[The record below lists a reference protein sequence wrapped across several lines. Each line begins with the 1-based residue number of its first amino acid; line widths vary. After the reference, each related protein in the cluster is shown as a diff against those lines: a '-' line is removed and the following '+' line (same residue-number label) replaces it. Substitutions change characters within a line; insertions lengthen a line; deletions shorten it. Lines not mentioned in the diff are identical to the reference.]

1 MTKLAHHP
9 VLIKIGGHELTNA
22 VFLNDLAMTI
32 KDYPTPVVI
41 VHGGG
46 AEITDMQ
53 ERLHIEPRK
62 MDGVRITDQ
71 ATLDVVVMML
81 RGLVNTRLVQ
91 ILTEAGVD
99 AIGVSGVDRGMIRA
113 VKMRHAYIDMGFT
126 GDVVKVR
133 GDIIKKWLHE
143 GVVPVISPICMG
155 GDPVM
160 IAPQAIYNVNAD
172 HVAGAVANAIHA
184 EKIIFLTNVA
194 GVLVD
199 DVVQEHLTIQQ
210 AENLIANGTIHGGM
224 IPKVKTALHVV
235 KLGVPKA
242 VITNLQGLK
251 ANRGTT
257 FSGAKK

>member
-1 MTKLAHHP
+1 MSLQHP
-9 VLIKIGGHELTNA
+9 PVVIKIGGHELTDGQ
-22 VFLNDLAMTI
+22 FLSGLAQTV
-32 KDYPTPVVI
+32 KNYPAPVVI

-53 ERLHIEPRK
+53 ERLQIEPK
-62 MDGVRITDQ
+62 KVDGIRVTDQ
-71 ATLDVVVMML
+71 ASLDVVVMML

-91 ILTEAGVD
+91 IFTEAGVD
-99 AIGVSGVDRGMIRA
+99 AIGISGVDRGLIRA

-133 GDIIKKWLHE
+133 GDIIKNWLNE
-143 GVVPVISPICMG
+143 GVIPVIAPICMG

-194 GVLVD
+194 GVMVD
-199 DVVQEHLTIQQ
+199 GEVQAHLTPKQ
-210 AENLIANGTIHGGM
+210 AEQLIKDGVIHGGM
-224 IPKVKTALHVV
+224 IPKVQTALHVV
-235 KLGVPKA
+235 KLGVPQA
-242 VITNLQGLK
+242 VITNLAGLK
-251 ANRGTT
+251 SNTGTT
-257 FSGAKK
+257 FSGAKKS